1 MLLRRFTAYRLQRE
15 LTIANLN
22 DLNDA
27 LKMLKRRDLGA
38 QELACDG
45 FEPPMPSYRPEA
57 YALLVGHSELNWH
70 RDFELGDDDTFGD
83 VPAFKSGPFPFKNF
97 GRDADA
103 LVMMFYREEKVI
115 VSSDIKRK
123 VNARVAELEREDNRK
138 VYTKERGEIK
148 DSIVRKVLPHAQ
160 SRGKVI
166 PIIIIS
172 GGFVLIGAVGKD
184 AEMAASAMR
193 EVLGT
198 FPIVPLRTKHSV
210 PQVLTTIA
218 KAQAEDQFDRFQVT
232 DDFQMQALEEHPA
245 IARCKNT
252 DITDGHIQGMME
264 NKYVTHAAVLWD
276 NKVSFKIDP
285 KLAVRALRV
294 DDAVFEEMN
303 KDEEG
308 EEDMSSVHYASS
320 MIESNLVFQMVT
332 ELIHIL
338 GGEEEYVAGKDNEP
352 LLLDGLATGLQTS
365 RRIEQAEKAA
375 EEEEA

>member
-27 LKMLKRRDLGA
+27 LKMLARRKLHA
-38 QELACDG
+38 QERACDG
-45 FEPPMPSYRPEA
+45 FIAPMTAYRPNA
-57 YALLVGHSELNWH
+57 YALLVGRSELEWH
-70 RDFELGDDDTFGD
+70 RDFELGDEDTFGD
-83 VPAFKSGPFPFKNF
+83 VPAFHNKPFPLKDF
-97 GRDADA
+97 GHESDA

-115 VSSDIKRK
+115 VTEDIKRR
-123 VNARVAELEREDNRK
+123 VNERVSELEKEDNRK
-138 VYTKERGEIK
+138 VYGKERNEIK
-148 DSIVRKVLPHAQ
+148 DGFIRQVLPNAQ
-160 SRGKVI
+160 SRSKVV
-166 PIIIIS
+166 PIIILS
-172 GGFVLIGAVGKD
+172 GGIVLIGAVGKD
-184 AEMAASAMR
+184 AEMAASALR
-193 EVLGT
+193 EVMGT
-198 FPIVPLRTKHSV
+198 FPIVPLRTKFSV
-210 PQVLTTIA
+210 PQVLTAIA

-264 NKYVTHAAVLWD
+264 NKFITHAAVLWD
-276 NKVSFKIDP
+276 GKVSFKIDP
-285 KLAVRALRV
+285 KLAVRNLRV

-308 EEDMSSVHYASS
+308 EEDLSTVAYASS
-320 MIESNLVFQMVT
+320 MIESNLVFKMVT
-332 ELIHIL
+332 ELIDIL

-365 RRIEQAEKAA
+365 RRVAQAESPA
-375 EEEEA
+375 EEEA